1 MKCIQKHNNL
11 FKFEGNEADNL
22 FLLKN
27 LVMKN
32 LLKENLSAMVDTETK
47 YIDWFVVLLK
57 IIKVSVYWFKDLFE
71 IVKKWRMIKEVFVT
85 F

>member
-47 YIDWFVVLLK
+47 YID
-57 IIKVSVYWFKDLFE
+57 
-71 IVKKWRMIKEVFVT
+71 
-85 F
+85 